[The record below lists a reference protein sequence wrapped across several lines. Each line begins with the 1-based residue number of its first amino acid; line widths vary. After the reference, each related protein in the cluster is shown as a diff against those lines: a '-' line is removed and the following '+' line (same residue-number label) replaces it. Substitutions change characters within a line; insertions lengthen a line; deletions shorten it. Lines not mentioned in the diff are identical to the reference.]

1 MADIPVTG
9 GVMDTT
15 AVTPQVAGAS
25 PVAPVGGL
33 TSSVIG
39 VCPNEAQTDPNT
51 VFATDQAADN
61 TPFVIGADSDTPFV
75 TNITVMTMEVA
86 DAGTNTASG
95 SGVRY
100 TTAVADVEYGD
111 PFVNTYLNNT
121 NPPITVDAGYS
132 VFAVAPEVI

>member
-39 VCPNEAQTDPNT
+39 VCPNEAQIDPNT
-51 VFATDQAADN
+51 VLSTDQVADN
-61 TPFVIGADSDTPFV
+61 TPFVIGADSETPFV
-75 TNITVMTMEVA
+75 TNVTVMTMEVA
-86 DAGTNTASG
+86 DPGTSTASG

-100 TTAVADVEYGD
+100 TSAATDVAYGD
-111 PFVNTYLNNT
+111 AFANLYLNNT
-121 NPPITVDAGYS
+121 NPQITVDAGYS
-132 VFAVAPEVI
+132 VFAVAP

>member
-39 VCPNEAQTDPNT
+39 VCPNEAQNNPNI
-51 VFATDQAADN
+51 VFGTDQVADN
-61 TPFVIGADSDTPFV
+61 APFVIGADSDTPFV
-75 TNITVMTMEVA
+75 TNVTVMTMEVA
-86 DAGTNTASG
+86 DPGTSTASG

-100 TTAVADVEYGD
+100 TSAATDVAYGD
-111 PFVNTYLNNT
+111 PFANLYLNNT
-121 NPPITVDAGYS
+121 NPQITVDAGYS
-132 VFAVAPEVI
+132 VFAVAP